1 MTVQCFF
8 FFFLLWVNVPRSC
21 DSNWKI
27 RLNKFRRE
35 LKIIIALQYRFIKI
49 DSQISV
55 VVKTTK
61 FGCFAKTTFKIFSND
76 STSCLYVYLFYNSV
90 GMMVLNTFFFKYKP
104 KIGFKSIVRHFCYH
118 VIFLTFFLVSQ
129 ASNSAL
135 NYYSSLFRFSYV
147 IFISEFTWNMVVVR
161 ELLCFLIRERNKWVL
176 FDFQIL
182 SLVAMRQR
190 KLNDLMILKLN

>member
-35 LKIIIALQYRFIKI
+35 LKIIIALQYIFIKI

-55 VVKTTK
+55 AVKTTK

-90 GMMVLNTFFFKYKP
+90 RMMVLYIFFLN
-104 KIGFKSIVRHFCYH
+104 INQKSFLNQLC
-118 VIFLTFFLVSQ
+118 VIFVTMSVSWHFFLVSQ

-147 IFISEFTWNMVVVR
+147 IFISEFTWNMIVVR